1 MNDFDELKE
10 EEKHIRTLSHYL
22 EKYHNNTGH
31 SNKKVAEILNIDRSY
46 YNKIRLKQVSPLTNG
61 IVTLK
66 KFASLTDEDLTNFL
80 YEIEEIQPDNKDKDN
95 QWISILKS
103 VFIETGPI
111 IRRALIHKRLKNLLS
126 KNDRKTQDKMTIIF
140 TLTILLIDIADSKE
154 LLEAYYQLVLK
165 FHDKLN
171 IEKEND
177 LKDLIQ
183 FVDII
188 KNRD

>member
-1 MNDFDELKE
+1 M
-10 EEKHIRTLSHYL
+10 I
-22 EKYHNNTGH
+22 
-31 SNKKVAEILNIDRSY
+31 I
-46 YNKIRLKQVSPLTNG
+46 
-61 IVTLK
+61 
-66 KFASLTDEDLTNFL
+66 FAP
-80 YEIEEIQPDNKDKDN
+80 YE
-95 QWISILKS
+95 
-103 VFIETGPI
+103 
-111 IRRALIHKRLKNLLS
+111 A
-126 KNDRKTQDKMTIIF
+126 KMTIIF